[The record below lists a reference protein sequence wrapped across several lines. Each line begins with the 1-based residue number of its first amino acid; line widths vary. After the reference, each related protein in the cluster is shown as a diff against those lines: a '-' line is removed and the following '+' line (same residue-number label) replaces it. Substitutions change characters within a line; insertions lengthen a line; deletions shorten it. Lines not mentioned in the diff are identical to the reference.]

1 MPQIPL
7 SPEVCRLAVKA
18 CIVHEGQLLLIQRR
32 PTDVHAPNT
41 WDIPGG
47 RLDWGEDP
55 YEGLR
60 RETREEVTLEIEIK
74 FPLDVQYFTR
84 DDGQRITM
92 LIFLC
97 APQTTQVRLS
107 EEHTAYLWVP
117 LAAAPEQF
125 PEWLRRVV
133 ERVRK
138 VYDLDI

>member
-1 MPQIPL
+1 M
-7 SPEVCRLAVKA
+7 
-18 CIVHEGQLLLIQRR
+18 IQRR
-32 PTDVHAPNT
+32 PTDVHKPNT

-55 YEGLR
+55 YEGLK

-97 APQTTQVRLS
+97 IPQQTKVRLS
-107 EEHTAYLWVP
+107 EEHIAHQWVP
-117 LAAAPEQF
+117 LTAPSAQF
-125 PEWLRRVV
+125 PEWLRPVV